1 MDKQDFIHQWLDGR
15 VSSESVEIIRL
26 LILAIGFALIAY
38 LFLVISRAL
47 LLNTVGK
54 LVKKSK
60 TNIDDI
66 FFEKRTFNWIVQFIP
81 ALVIYFSTDYIFMDF
96 PTWIPT
102 VHKLVNAF
110 IAFSFIAVIITVL
123 NSFKDILAG
132 MSYFKDKPVNSY
144 IQLVKIF
151 AYAFGAIWVISIILE
166 KSPLYFFSALGALSA
181 VLLLIFKDSILGF
194 VASIQ
199 IAANDLLRVGD
210 WVTVQKYGAD
220 GDVID
225 ISLASVLIKNFDH
238 TTTSV
243 PTYAFVSD
251 SFKNWRG
258 MAESDGRRIK
268 RSIKID
274 QNSVKYLKI
283 EDIDKL
289 KDIGLIKDYLEKK
302 QEEIAEY
309 QHGNI
314 NRRQL
319 TNLGTFRKYLEH
331 YLLNHPD
338 INVNLTCMV
347 RQLEPTPQGLPLEI
361 YCFSKD
367 KAWVT
372 YENLSSDIFDHIIAV
387 TPYFGLK
394 LFQSPSGNDFREL
407 GAKV

>member
-1 MDKQDFIHQWLDGR
+1 M
-15 VSSESVEIIRL
+15 
-26 LILAIGFALIAY
+26 
-38 LFLVISRAL
+38 
-47 LLNTVGK
+47 
-54 LVKKSK
+54 
-60 TNIDDI
+60 
-66 FFEKRTFNWIVQFIP
+66 
-81 ALVIYFSTDYIFMDF
+81 
-96 PTWIPT
+96 
-102 VHKLVNAF
+102 
-110 IAFSFIAVIITVL
+110 
-123 NSFKDILAG
+123 
-132 MSYFKDKPVNSY
+132 
-144 IQLVKIF
+144 
-151 AYAFGAIWVISIILE
+151 
-166 KSPLYFFSALGALSA
+166 
-181 VLLLIFKDSILGF
+181 
-194 VASIQ
+194 
-199 IAANDLLRVGD
+199 
-210 WVTVQKYGAD
+210 
-220 GDVID
+220 
-225 ISLASVLIKNFDH
+225 ASVLIKNFDH

-274 QNSVKYLKI
+274 QNSVKYLKV